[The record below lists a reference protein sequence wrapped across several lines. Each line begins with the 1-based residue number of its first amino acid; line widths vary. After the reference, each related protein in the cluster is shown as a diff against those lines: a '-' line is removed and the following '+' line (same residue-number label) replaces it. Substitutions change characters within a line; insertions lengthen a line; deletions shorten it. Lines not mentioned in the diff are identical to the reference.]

1 MKSQSVALNRALLI
15 ESIMVFGLLLCATL
29 AIEISGMDTHL
40 ADIFYGWED
49 NQWQLKNAWVT
60 SVLIHKYG
68 KYLSILLLLVV
79 ISLWT
84 SSYFISSL
92 AVWKYRLRYVLIASI
107 SGALLV
113 SIGKSLS
120 NISCPWDFSR
130 YGGSLEYIPL
140 LEQLWVR
147 NGSHCFPAG
156 HASAGFAWVSL
167 YFVGRHLHATWRWWV
182 LAGALLLGTIF
193 GVSQQLRG
201 AHFISHDLWSFG
213 TCWMVSLICYHTLL
227 KSYELSQ

>member
-1 MKSQSVALNRALLI
+1 MKSQSTASSRALLI
-15 ESIMVFGLLLCATL
+15 ESNVVLGLLLCATL
-29 AIEISGMDTHL
+29 VVETFNVDARL
-40 ADIFYGWED
+40 ADIFYSWEGD
-49 NQWQLKNAWVT
+49 TWKFKNAWIT
-60 SVLIHKYG
+60 AVLIHMGG
-68 KYLSILLLLVV
+68 KYLSIAFLLIV
-79 ISLWT
+79 ISLWI
-84 SSYFISSL
+84 SSFFISTL
-92 AVWKYRLRYVLIASI
+92 KAWKYRFCYVLVASI
-107 SGALLV
+107 SGTILV

-167 YFVGRHLHATWRWWV
+167 YFLGRHLHTAWRWGG
-182 LAGALLLGTIF
+182 LAAALLLGTIF

-201 AHFISHDLWSFG
+201 AHFISHDPWSFG
-213 TCWMVSLICYHTLL
+213 TCWMVSLICYHTIL
-227 KSYELSQ
+227 KPYERSR